1 MRDANPSK
9 QTARAP
15 SDGQIVGEAKGPA
28 DPAAPGTTS
37 YRSETEARLR
47 AWMRDPFAF
56 AIILAIILIVA
67 FYPFIDEW
75 IKFRKIT
82 DVIPIMIYI
91 ILALG
96 LNVVVGYAGLLDLGY
111 AAFFAIGAYVAG
123 LLTSPRSVLNADG
136 LHWWSNF
143 WIAIVVAFLVAIMA
157 GVILG
162 APTLRLRGDY
172 LAIVTLGF
180 GEIVPVVFRNATDL
194 TYGEKGLG
202 PIQRPVI
209 DVGFLHFRLEIGGQ
223 QVLGLGS
230 WSNLLPWYYLLL
242 VIGILCIIGLRRL
255 QNSRVGRAW
264 MAVRE
269 DELAASAMGINL
281 VTTKLTA
288 FGMGASLSGAAGS
301 VFGAYLGS
309 IFPSSFE
316 FSTSVILLCAVILG
330 GLGNIW
336 GVILGS
342 IIIQAFDRIMT
353 KEVTVLL
360 KNIGT
365 ATHNDFLAGLELSN
379 FRFFIFGAALVI
391 MMLVRPEGLVPSARR
406 KAELRPDDDTVQG
419 GLAKGDAGS
428 ELSPVALQE
437 RQTLYDVRETD
448 ESIQQEER

>member
-1 MRDANPSK
+1 MRDANPPK
-9 QTARAP
+9 QNTAGA
-15 SDGQIVGEAKGPA
+15 SDT
-28 DPAAPGTTS
+28 AAPQPAS
-37 YRSETEARLR
+37 YRSQTEARLR
-47 AWMRDPFAF
+47 SWLKDPLGLTV
-56 AIILAIILIVA
+56 ISVILFIVA
-67 FYPFIDEW
+67 FYPFLDEW
-75 IKFRKIT
+75 TEFRKIT
-82 DVIPIMIYI
+82 DVIPILIYI

-123 LLTSPRSVLNADG
+123 LLTSPRSILNADG
-136 LHWWSNF
+136 MHWWSNF
-143 WIAIVVAFLVAIMA
+143 WVAIVVAFLVAIMA
-157 GVILG
+157 GIILG

-180 GEIVPVVFRNATDL
+180 GEIVPVVFRNATDI

-202 PIQRPVI
+202 PIQRPII
-209 DVGFLHFRLEIGGQ
+209 DFPGVHFEIGGQ
-223 QVLGLGS
+223 QVFGLGP

-242 VIGILCIIGLRRL
+242 VIGVLCIIGLRRL

-336 GVILGS
+336 GVIIGS
-342 IIIQAFDRIMT
+342 IIIQSFDRIMT
-353 KEVTVLL
+353 KEFTVLL
-360 KNIGT
+360 KGIGT
-365 ATHNDFLAGLELSN
+365 ATNNDFLAGLELSN

-391 MMLVRPEGLVPSARR
+391 MMLIRPEGLVPSARR
-406 KAELRPDDDTVQG
+406 KAELRPEEG
-419 GLAKGDAGS
+419 PPSGPEEMDAGA
-428 ELSPVALQE
+428 EPVPVALQE
-437 RQTLYDVRETD
+437 RQTLYEVREGD
-448 ESIQQEER
+448 ESMQEER